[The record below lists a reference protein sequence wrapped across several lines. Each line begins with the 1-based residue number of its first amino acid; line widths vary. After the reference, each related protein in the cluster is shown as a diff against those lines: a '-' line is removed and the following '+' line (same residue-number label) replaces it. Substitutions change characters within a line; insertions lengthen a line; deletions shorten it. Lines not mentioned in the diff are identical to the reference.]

1 MRHCSVCKNETGFL
15 IAFKKKICYNNSVG
29 SKEIWRSALF
39 SFMTI
44 ECSQS
49 VHSIV
54 SADTALSS
62 ICRFSGEESSD
73 SKYKR

>member
-15 IAFKKKICYNNSVG
+15 IAFKKKICYKNSVG

-39 SFMTI
+39 F
-44 ECSQS
+44 
-49 VHSIV
+49 V
-54 SADTALSS
+54 SADTVLIS
-62 ICRFSGEESSD
+62 ICRFSEEESYG

>member
-15 IAFKKKICYNNSVG
+15 IAFKKKICYNISVG

-39 SFMTI
+39 F
-44 ECSQS
+44 
-49 VHSIV
+49 V
-54 SADTALSS
+54 SADTALSL